1 MTHHA
6 HARAVRRS
14 CGKYLADRIYDICK
28 ARGGYSQLSAA
39 PSTTTTTRAPELS
52 HRRVRR
58 GVVEECC
65 RQSCTDATLIQ
76 YCMESAVESAENAQ
90 FGGGLDPN
98 KSAMPSPTERSTN
111 TVIVTKWCMFV
122 HLTYG
127 LICFRFS
134 RPSSRSG
141 TPFRSRWAPSGQ
153 SSTTLMQNMS
163 SIDGNSTTNSLTS
176 AGGGLLKVIE
186 KILHWMK
193 YGCDYL
199 LSLEKNTISSH
210 QRKKKFTIFVLITTI
225 SHRHGQKPIFQP
237 FYTQ

>member
-1 MTHHA
+1 MKLGLIVTIVLLMTHHA

-111 TVIVTKWCMFV
+111 TIFSTKFPIRNTV
-122 HLTYG
+122 PFEVGTV
-127 LICFRFS
+127 
-134 RPSSRSG
+134 RPE
-141 TPFRSRWAPSGQ
+141 FNNINA
-153 SSTTLMQNMS
+153 
-163 SIDGNSTTNSLTS
+163 
-176 AGGGLLKVIE
+176 
-186 KILHWMK
+186 K
-193 YGCDYL
+193 YVV
-199 LSLEKNTISSH
+199 NR
-210 QRKKKFTIFVLITTI
+210 RK
-225 SHRHGQKPIFQP
+225 Q
-237 FYTQ
+237 YY